1 MNNIMYV
8 IFCISFSNCCSRY
21 FVFQKFSTASKQGT
35 QLSKQVNVAFKE
47 ASKRSRMLAE
57 ASTGEEQVNLL
68 FLSVSFHELKLVLFL
83 LLDLF
88 LGDMSVLHVLFPIT
102 LSIQNTN

>member
-1 MNNIMYV
+1 
-8 IFCISFSNCCSRY
+8 
-21 FVFQKFSTASKQGT
+21 VFQKFSTASKQGT

-102 LSIQNTN
+102 LSIQNMN